1 MVIIFRYPKLNNLFL
16 NWKLMY
22 CGHVMSK
29 TKIVHS
35 KTKTTVNKSMQKFQQ
50 YCFWWK
56 GWFVSVYFKVGDR
69 DMHCDCFSS
78 PSLISNPGMVST
90 IRFHKYNMELGMSD
104 NMLGLKELF
113 IDCSEIGSK
122 RDKKTMIWIFYL
134 FLDLWCIPTD
144 WVNLFIF

>member
-1 MVIIFRYPKLNNLFL
+1 MSNKKFL
-16 NWKLMY
+16 DPLEAEKFKKQKCVQF
-22 CGHVMSK
+22 CGAPCS
-29 TKIVHS
+29 
-35 KTKTTVNKSMQKFQQ
+35 NEFPQ

-56 GWFVSVYFKVGDR
+56 GSFVSVYFR

-122 RDKKTMIWIFYL
+122 RDKKTMQ
-134 FLDLWCIPTD
+134 
-144 WVNLFIF
+144 